1 EWREALGCWERS
13 EVLPIGGR
21 RRGVG
26 GGISRR
32 EEFPRRERKLVA
44 LLGLALV
51 ERATSIHFGAAT
63 PGAAE
68 LAVDEDRDAA
78 FAARGGELVGGNG
91 RVDGRDNE
99 GRLRRPQADELGGLW
114 CRHERRSRRL
124 LRLRGSGRGKACGN
138 GGASP

>member
-78 FAARGGELVGGNG
+78 FAARGGEFVGGNERG
-91 RVDGRDNE
+91 DGRDE
-99 GRLRRPQADELGGLW
+99 GGGLGRRQRDELVGVRG
-114 CRHERRSRRL
+114 RRRR
-124 LRLRGSGRGKACGN
+124 R
-138 GGASP
+138 